1 MNASMHAICPI
12 CGSDHTLGGQC
23 DCHQV
28 EIKADLIPKTE
39 LSLLAG
45 TALKAAARA
54 FDDPA
59 VRADFERWQAE
70 RQQKETEQ

>member
-1 MNASMHAICPI
+1 MSETTHAICPI
-12 CGSDHTLGGQC
+12 CGSDHTLSGRC

-39 LSLLAG
+39 LNLLAG

-54 FDDPA
+54 FEDPA

-70 RQQKETEQ
+70 RQRNEPQ